1 MLIAS
6 TGSSN
11 PVMRERKRNSA
22 RWWSKVDETAKTEK
36 STQRKNKKLTKP
48 LLPKFTTPKGF
59 NLAAT
64 PSNTRRKVPSLIPK
78 SSSYSSESYSV
89 INSKHPN

>member
-36 STQRKNKKLTKP
+36 SKQRKNKSSRNRCFPNSQLPRGLTW
-48 LLPKFTTPKGF
+48 LLLHRIHVEKFRASSPK
-59 NLAAT
+59 AAVIH
-64 PSNTRRKVPSLIPK
+64 RRATL
-78 SSSYSSESYSV
+78 
-89 INSKHPN
+89 